1 MARKAKNK
9 GKSKATKPASAKPTK
24 KSDGTDAAPAP
35 RRDIRRY
42 LYASVD
48 IVMAIVYVMILSAG
62 LTSQHASTNTMLWAL
77 VALVLVLGACMFVR
91 NKWSWRVAV
100 GACGAI
106 LIMAVV
112 MLVLILMSAAFLS
125 GVYGAFGK
133 AASTFALLAAALIIE
148 LIALLPAFQLKYL
161 LTRAGRRSFGLEPIW
176 K

>member
-9 GKSKATKPASAKPTK
+9 SRTKAAKPAAKKPSKTEPT
-24 KSDGTDAAPAP
+24 GDAAPL

-42 LYASVD
+42 LYAGIDV
-48 IVMAIVYVMILSAG
+48 VMAIVYVGILSAG
-62 LTSQHASTNTMLWAL
+62 LASQHASTQTMLWSL
-77 VALVLVLGACMFVR
+77 VGLVLVMGACMFVR

-100 GACGAI
+100 GACGAM
-106 LIMAVV
+106 LLLAVV
-112 MLVLILMSAAFLS
+112 LLVLILMSAAFLS

-133 AASTFALLAAALIIE
+133 AASTFALLAAALIVE
-148 LIALLPAFQLKYL
+148 LIALLPAFQLKFL